1 MTVSNL
7 TALAAGIQRSLN
19 QQNTRV
25 ATAISQIVSGNRLV
39 SASTDVAALATA
51 TSLQT
56 QTSGLRN
63 ASLNISQASSL
74 LQVADGGA
82 DQIGNALDRLNA
94 LAVQA
99 NNGTLSDADRGALNQ
114 EFQALTQ
121 EIDRISGSTRFNSTN
136 LLDGSLAS
144 GLNFQIGGD
153 AGDQVS
159 LTIGGLSSSNLFG
172 GTTPDISTAAG
183 AQAALASVQAA
194 RNSVTTTRADIGAFQ
209 QGLDFA
215 AATIETAIQNQ
226 EAARAELADADIA
239 ALSTESAQARVQ
251 QQASISLL
259 AQTNRLSGN
268 LLTLLNE

>member
-82 DQIGNALDRLNA
+82 GQIGNAIDRLQS

-99 NNGTLSDADRGALNQ
+99 NNGT
-114 EFQALTQ
+114 
-121 EIDRISGSTRFNSTN
+121 
-136 LLDGSLAS
+136 
-144 GLNFQIGGD
+144 
-153 AGDQVS
+153 
-159 LTIGGLSSSNLFG
+159 
-172 GTTPDISTAAG
+172 
-183 AQAALASVQAA
+183 
-194 RNSVTTTRADIGAFQ
+194 
-209 QGLDFA
+209 
-215 AATIETAIQNQ
+215 
-226 EAARAELADADIA
+226 
-239 ALSTESAQARVQ
+239 
-251 QQASISLL
+251 
-259 AQTNRLSGN
+259 
-268 LLTLLNE
+268 